1 MAFPGA
7 IVRFTVFRD
16 SFANLLNWTMMK
28 ILRALLLGSLGLMF
42 YVTGAKAQA
51 DLAVADVKNSVD
63 PAMEKAE
70 AEAVEIDSTPF
81 SITGAVD
88 AYYLYS
94 FNKMPFPT
102 SFTGKHNSFTL
113 GMANLILKKEGKV
126 GFVADLAFGPR
137 ADGANGYLTEDGG
150 ITSLSL
156 IKQLFV
162 SFAPT
167 DGLKFTLGNF
177 STFVGYELIDAPGN
191 ANYSVSYLF
200 SNGPF
205 YHTGLKADI
214 ALSDN
219 FGLMLGVFNDTDT
232 KIDVVKGKHIGAQLS
247 YSGEKLSAFLNYLG
261 GRHAEEDLTSPEVFS
276 HQVDLTA
283 SLALTERFGL
293 GLNSSSRSFKPS
305 EGTSASWFG
314 TAVYAKYAVSDGFL
328 LALRGEYISDNDGVI
343 TGLTDGNLIAI
354 TLSGNIKIGNL
365 TIIPEFRVDQANE
378 EGYFVDQDGKPSKSN
393 AGFLTAVVYSF

>member
-1 MAFPGA
+1 
-7 IVRFTVFRD
+7 
-16 SFANLLNWTMMK
+16 MMK
-28 ILRALLLGSLGLMF
+28 ILRALLLGSLGFLF
-42 YVTGAKAQA
+42 YVTGAKAQ
-51 DLAVADVKNSVD
+51 DGLAVAEVKNS
-63 PAMEKAE
+63 AE
-70 AEAVEIDSTPF
+70 PAVETVAAEPAAIDSTSPF
-81 SITGAVD
+81 SLTGAVD

-94 FNKMPFPT
+94 FNKTPFPT

-137 ADGANGYLTEDGG
+137 AEGANGYLTEDGG

-162 SFAPT
+162 TFAPT

-191 ANYSVSYLF
+191 ANYSVSYMF

-214 ALSDN
+214 TLSDN
-219 FGLMLGVFNDTDT
+219 FGLMVGLFNDTDT
-232 KIDVVKGKHIGAQLS
+232 KVDVVKGKHIGAQLS

-261 GRHAEEDLTSPEVFS
+261 GRHTESDQIHPEVFS

-283 SLALTERFGL
+283 SLAVTEDFGL
-293 GLNSSSRSFKPS
+293 GLNTTTRQFKPS

-314 TAVYAKYAVSDGFL
+314 TALYAKYAVSDGFL
-328 LALRGEYISDNDGVI
+328 MALRGEYISDKDGVI
-343 TGLTDGNLIAI
+343 TGLTDGNLIAV
-354 TLSGNIKIGNL
+354 TLSGNIKVGNL
-365 TIIPEFRVDQANE
+365 TIIPEFRIDQANE
-378 EGYFVDQDGKPSKSN
+378 EGYFLDQDGKPTKSN